1 MPHTEVDEID
11 GLQWSKRLSEQE
23 ILVQRTLNSGVEN
36 AETLYASYKDHKCP
50 LVSRATSV
58 VCSGRTILR
67 SVDPE
72 NREGREVHKLFFI
85 GCSRYPRERQAG
97 HMIFGIESDV
107 NLPTLIQLFGVER
120 VHIHQVYLNEIRF
133 SWEDHTQHLGISN
146 LKQQLIDRP

>member
-23 ILVQRTLNSGVEN
+23 LQRTLNSGVEN

-58 VCSGRTILR
+58 VCSGQTILR

-85 GCSRYPRERQAG
+85 GCSRYSREKQAG

-107 NLPTLIQLFGVER
+107 NLPMLIQLFGVER
-120 VHIHQVYLNEIRF
+120 AHIHQVYLNEIRF